1 MASFKKLFNLYM
13 TEKKLFCYNIKQ
25 YRQNSEIL
33 SYKLMVCW
41 DKPIFCV
48 KKILYFLLVDYI
60 SRFYERPGFS
70 MEITSSYAVEVIY

>member
-25 YRQNSEIL
+25 YRQNSEAL

-48 KKILYFLLVDYI
+48 KKKYYISYHTYGGLYFSFL
-60 SRFYERPGFS
+60 
-70 MEITSSYAVEVIY
+70 

>member
-25 YRQNSEIL
+25 YRQNSEAL
-33 SYKLMVCW
+33 SYKLMICW

-48 KKILYFLLVDYI
+48 KKNIIFPIIHMVDYI
-60 SRFYERPGFS
+60 SRFYKRPGFN
-70 MEITSSYAVEVIY
+70 MDM